1 MFSLKTRAGRD
12 TCQPGQWKRFSISR
26 KIFCIEENVSPL
38 FLVLLA
44 KMIGTWGFVF
54 VANVDFQ
61 DWNSFLAS
69 KDAHQLLDV
78 LYMNRHFSF
87 VYMQCFVWGL
97 ASSTHPMN
105 MSHFGIS
112 PESSCTAVGWTPE
125 ILLRFLLNSTFL
137 KILPTMCCWLILGLR
152 LSRIHSQTK

>member
-1 MFSLKTRAGRD
+1 MPAMKTVFNFPKNILHWRKCFPSVSYFWQNDWHVGLCVSSQCWLSRLK
-12 TCQPGQWKRFSISR
+12 
-26 KIFCIEENVSPL
+26 
-38 FLVLLA
+38 
-44 KMIGTWGFVF
+44 
-54 VANVDFQ
+54 
-61 DWNSFLAS
+61 NSFLVS

-125 ILLRFLLNSTFL
+125 IPLRFLQNSTFF
-137 KILPTMCCWLILGLR
+137 KILPTICCWLIMGLR
-152 LSRIHSQTK
+152 LRRIHSQTK

>member
-1 MFSLKTRAGRD
+1 MRGLTCSRVNWNVFLKNSTRKGLTHASQANENGFQFPEKYFALKKMFPLYFLYFWQNDWHVGLCVSSQCWLSRLK
-12 TCQPGQWKRFSISR
+12 
-26 KIFCIEENVSPL
+26 
-38 FLVLLA
+38 
-44 KMIGTWGFVF
+44 
-54 VANVDFQ
+54 
-61 DWNSFLAS
+61 NSFLVS

-125 ILLRFLLNSTFL
+125 IPLRFLQ
-137 KILPTMCCWLILGLR
+137 LR
-152 LSRIHSQTK
+152 